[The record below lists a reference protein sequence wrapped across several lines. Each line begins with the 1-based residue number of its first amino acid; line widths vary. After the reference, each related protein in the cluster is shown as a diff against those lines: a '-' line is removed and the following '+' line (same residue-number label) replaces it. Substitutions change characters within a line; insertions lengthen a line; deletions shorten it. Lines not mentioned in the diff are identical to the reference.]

1 MQKNTSITLGQHFD
15 AFIAEQL
22 KNGRYSSTS
31 EVVRAA
37 LRLLEESE
45 TRLTTLRKLLKE
57 GEDSGFEDY
66 SYDSFI
72 RELDNEGR
80 WCQVSSFPGRPKLTS
95 NPLHYTR
102 SANGVGINETT
113 IFFSS
118 INASTCWVKIQTWDK
133 PAMR

>member
-31 EVVRAA
+31 EVVRAG

-66 SYDSFI
+66 SYGSFI
-72 RELDNEGR
+72 RELDNEKR
-80 WCQVSSFPGRPKLTS
+80 
-95 NPLHYTR
+95 
-102 SANGVGINETT
+102 
-113 IFFSS
+113 
-118 INASTCWVKIQTWDK
+118 
-133 PAMR
+133 

>member
-22 KNGRYSSTS
+22 KNGRYSSIS

-45 TRLTTLRKLLKE
+45 TRLTTIRKLLKE

-80 WCQVSSFPGRPKLTS
+80 
-95 NPLHYTR
+95 
-102 SANGVGINETT
+102 
-113 IFFSS
+113 
-118 INASTCWVKIQTWDK
+118 
-133 PAMR
+133 

>member
-22 KNGRYSSTS
+22 KTGRYSSTS
-31 EVVRAA
+31 EVVRAG

-72 RELDNEGR
+72 RELDNEER
-80 WCQVSSFPGRPKLTS
+80 
-95 NPLHYTR
+95 
-102 SANGVGINETT
+102 
-113 IFFSS
+113 
-118 INASTCWVKIQTWDK
+118 
-133 PAMR
+133 

>member
-31 EVVRAA
+31 EIVRAG

-45 TRLTTLRKLLKE
+45 TRLTTLRKLLQE
-57 GEDSGFEDY
+57 GEDSGFEAY

-72 RELDNEGR
+72 RELDSEEER
-80 WCQVSSFPGRPKLTS
+80 
-95 NPLHYTR
+95 
-102 SANGVGINETT
+102 
-113 IFFSS
+113 
-118 INASTCWVKIQTWDK
+118 
-133 PAMR
+133 